1 MLNKAKFPQS
11 RKPVRAADKKPSPPK
26 PIASSPA
33 EAEREIAGLRRGQEA
48 RDTAPTEADTAARA
62 TLI

>member
-1 MLNKAKFPQS
+1 MLNKAKSLQR
-11 RKPVRAADKKPSPPK
+11 RKPVRATDKKPSPPK

-33 EAEREIAGLRRGQEA
+33 EAEREIAGLRGGQEA
-48 RDTAPTEADTAARA
+48 RDAAPTEADTAARA